1 MRLSRRIL
9 AGILSAVLTLGLC
22 SQGAQASAAGEFT
35 LGVYFTVD
43 LFGKWYSVDPNTG
56 KTMEESYL
64 KVASALAGEGRK
76 NSARLLIDAG
86 NSQTG
91 AAATYQMNLERGE
104 GKPVALSLRYTGYDA
119 FLPGSAERALS
130 AESRGALYD
139 SLTDPAG
146 TLSGSSVAVLQA
158 GAEEEREARTAPFL
172 VRGFLVNGREF
183 RVGLVSL
190 EEQGDWRELRQS
202 QKCDMVVAAV
212 PSGTLGETAAEL
224 VARTAGIDLILM
236 NGDGVSGVI
245 NLRDFQGRR
254 VPVVRGGGRT
264 LTRTEILVGED
275 GTFTVGKT
283 EDLELASHRNDDDL
297 GVLLA
302 PYYEKARDFGSQD
315 MGTLSGDWDWET
327 DLSCAQSDTMDLLHE
342 AQLWAAQAQVS
353 IAVPQTENFC
363 VRQLLGEEKRVPVD
377 RRTCYTI
384 YPNENDRLLA
394 VTMTGAELKA
404 WLEASAEKY
413 TLGEDGSLLGP
424 GASQAYGISYTVCLG
439 NPEGERVVNMTYQG
453 QSVTAEQVFR
463 VAVSEGTLAAA
474 GTGRDAYPVLWRAA
488 DSENFRT
495 VGGAVT
501 WVLGEYI
508 RTLTAGYRQIT
519 PPQSRSRWFV
529 TASSSGEIMA
539 SVTRLEFVKALHT
552 AAGSPRAGTRCAFF
566 ADVRR
571 TGLDMTLPTAL
582 DWAVEQ
588 GIVQG
593 NGGGCFN
600 PDAPISREQAA
611 IMLLR
616 FDLARNRGPLGSWA
630 VAVPYTDA
638 TAISAW
644 ASEAI
649 MWNVIRSYI
658 LEDDGGNF
666 RPQAPLTALE
676 LEGIL
681 EKLGLE

>member
-1 MRLSRRIL
+1 MRRSRRIL

-22 SQGAQASAAGEFT
+22 SQRALAAAAGEFT

-56 KTMEESYL
+56 KTVEESYL

-76 NSARLLIDAG
+76 NNARLLIDAG

-91 AAATYQMNLERGE
+91 SPATYQMNLERGE
-104 GKPVALSLRYTGYDA
+104 GKPVALSLRYAGYDA

-130 AESRGALYD
+130 AESRGGLYD

-158 GAEEEREARTAPFL
+158 GDGEEREARTAPFL

-190 EEQGDWRELRQS
+190 EEQGDWRELRRSQS
-202 QKCDMVVAAV
+202 CDMVVAAV
-212 PSGTLGETAAEL
+212 PSGMLEETAAEL

-245 NLRDFQGRR
+245 SLRDSQGRR

-264 LTRTEILVGED
+264 LTRTEVLVGEE
-275 GTFTVGKT
+275 GAFTLGKT
-283 EDLELASHRNDDDL
+283 EAMELASHRNDDDL

-302 PYYEKARDFGSQD
+302 PYYEAAQGFGAQNL
-315 MGTLSGDWDWET
+315 GTLSGDWDWEAN
-327 DLSCAQSDTMDLLHE
+327 LSCAQSDTMDLIHE

-353 IAVPQTENFC
+353 LALPQTESFC
-363 VRQLLGEEKRVPVD
+363 VRQLLGEEKTIPVN

-394 VTMTGAELKA
+394 VSMTGAELKA

-413 TLGEDGSLLGP
+413 ALGEDGALLGP
-424 GASQAYGISYTVCLG
+424 GAGQAYGVSYTVCLG
-439 NPEGERVVNMTYQG
+439 NPVGERIVNMTYQG
-453 QSVTAEQVFR
+453 RSVTPGQTFR

-474 GTGRDAYPVLWRAA
+474 GADREAYPVLWRAA
-488 DSENFRT
+488 ASENFRT

-508 RTLTAGYRQIT
+508 RSLTAGYKHIT
-519 PPQSRSRWFV
+519 PPQSRSRWSV
-529 TASSSGEIMA
+529 TPLSSGAAMA
-539 SVTRLEFVKALHT
+539 SVTRLEFVEALH
-552 AAGSPRAGTRCAFF
+552 AATGSPQAKTRCAFF

-571 TGLDMTLPTAL
+571 TGLEMTLPTAL

-588 GIVQG
+588 GVVQG

-600 PDAPISREQAA
+600 PNAPISREQAA

-616 FDLARNRGPLGSWA
+616 FDLARNRGPMGSWA

-638 TAISAW
+638 TEISAW

-649 MWNVIRSYI
+649 MWNVIRNYI
-658 LEDDGGNF
+658 LEDDGQNF
-666 RPQAPLTALE
+666 RPQAALTALE
-676 LEGIL
+676 LEGVL